1 MYFLFALISA
11 LIGFANLPAAAQ
23 SGRNFYIDYTG
34 GSNSNAGTK
43 ASPWKTHPYMQTSSA
58 CTGSGSAPGYSHQA
72 GDQFIFK
79 GGVTWPGPCFPMN
92 IAQGGSSSTVR
103 DTYAVDQTWFV
114 GGG

>member
-23 SGRNFYIDYTG
+23 SGRTFYIDYAG

-43 ASPWKTHPYMQTSSA
+43 ASPWKTHTYMQTGSA

-79 GGVTWPGPCFPMN
+79 GGVTWPAACFVFG
-92 IAQGGSSSTVR
+92 ITHGGTSSVQ
-103 DTYAVDQTWFV
+103 DYYGVD
-114 GGG
+114 